1 MDTKRTSFCS
11 VCVVVL
17 SLGWVSAVAI
27 ADGQAFD
34 LEEISAFEVPK
45 SVQRSFVVGQRAMYD
60 EDPNEEVRKVPT
72 FASDK
77 PLYGTVAFGAA
88 YGKGEEG
95 LSYAFALDE
104 SGGTGQGYD
113 RLYFDANRNADLTD
127 DPSHKPMKN
136 VPEGASL
143 SYSSIATQVV
153 FDYLQVRIDPNDSA
167 DRRLEVMPRLLMF
180 DSGYGYLSFVA
191 TKARKG
197 RIEVGGQSFCA
208 VLGHAYVIAGWFDHP
223 ATALHIL
230 PLDES
235 DRAPSWW
242 GGEQLTGM
250 HKRGGTF
257 YRFSATPSGDTL
269 FVRPYDGLLGTF
281 EIGDGGRKI
290 TEMSAQGALR
300 TEEMAVA
307 LSAELGEKHAEP
319 VRSCRLPVGDY
330 LPSYMTVTYGR
341 LRIGMSHNYHSDG
354 KPRDTANPK
363 LVYGIHIREDKPFVF
378 DFSNKPAV
386 MFASP
391 AQGHRIKLGEELK
404 VLAVLT
410 DPVLD
415 IMIRRLSDTTR
426 KQEKEFKLSNGRT
439 HTYKQDLSLDPKVTI
454 ARADGEVLAEGVL
467 PFG

>member
-1 MDTKRTSFCS
+1 MDAKRVSLYS
-11 VCVVVL
+11 VYAAVL
-17 SLGWVSAVAI
+17 FLGWVSAEAD
-27 ADGQAFD
+27 ADGKAFD
-34 LEEISAFEVPK
+34 LAEISAFEVPK
-45 SVQRSFVVGQRAMYD
+45 SVRHSFVMGQRAMYG
-60 EDPNEEVRKVPT
+60 EDPNEEVRRYPSFT
-72 FASDK
+72 SDK

-88 YGKGEEG
+88 YGKPEEG

-104 SGGTGQGYD
+104 SGGTGKGYD

-127 DPSHKPMKN
+127 DPPGKPMKN

-143 SYSSIATQVV
+143 SYSSIKTEMI
-153 FDYLQVRIDPNDSA
+153 FDYLRVGIDPNDSA

-180 DSGYGYLSFVA
+180 DSGYGYLSFVS

-230 PLDES
+230 PPDES
-235 DRAPSWW
+235 NRAPSWW
-242 GGEQLTGM
+242 GGEQVTGM
-250 HKRGGTF
+250 HKRNGTL
-257 YRFSATPSGDTL
+257 YRFSATPSGDKL
-269 FVRPYDGLLGTF
+269 FVQPYDGPLGTF
-281 EIGDGGRKI
+281 EIGAGGRKI

-300 TEEMAVA
+300 GEETAVA
-307 LSAELGEKHAEP
+307 LSAELGEDMAEP

-330 LPSYMTVTYGR
+330 LPTFMTVTYGR
-341 LRIGMSHNYHSDG
+341 LRIDMSHNYHSDG
-354 KPRDTANPK
+354 KPRDTAARK
-363 LVYGIHIREDKPFVF
+363 LVYGIRIREDEPFVF

-391 AQGHRIKLGEELK
+391 ARGHRIKPGEELN

-415 IMIRRLSDTTR
+415 IMIRGLRDTKR
-426 KQEKEFKLSNGRT
+426 KQEKEFKTPDGKS
-439 HTYKQDLSLDPKVTI
+439 HTYKQDLS
-454 ARADGEVLAEGVL
+454 
-467 PFG
+467 

>member
-1 MDTKRTSFCS
+1 MDTKQLSL
-11 VCVVVL
+11 CVVL
-17 SLGWVSAVAI
+17 LFLGWVSAVVV

-34 LEEISAFEVPK
+34 LAEISAFEVPQ
-45 SVQRSFVVGQRAMYD
+45 SVRRSFIMGQRAMYG
-60 EDPNEEVRKVPT
+60 EDPNEEVRTYPS
-72 FASDK
+72 FASEK
-77 PLYGTVAFGAA
+77 PLYGTVVFGAA
-88 YGKGEEG
+88 YGKPEQG

-127 DPSHKPMKN
+127 DPPGKPLKN

-143 SYSSIATQVV
+143 SYSSIETQVV
-153 FDYLQVRIDPNDSA
+153 FDFLRVRIDPNDSA
-167 DRRLEVMPRLLMF
+167 DRRLEVLPRLLMF
-180 DSGYGYLSFVA
+180 DSGYGYLSFVSR
-191 TKARKG
+191 KARKG

-230 PLDES
+230 LVDES

-242 GGEQLTGM
+242 GGEQLTAM
-250 HKRGGTF
+250 HKRNGTF
-257 YRFSATPSGDTL
+257 YRFSATPNGDKL
-269 FVRPYDGLLGTF
+269 FVQPYDGSLGTF
-281 EIGDGGRKI
+281 EIGTGGRDI
-290 TEMSAQGALR
+290 SEMSAQGGLR
-300 TEEMAVA
+300 GEKTAVA
-307 LSAELGEKHAEP
+307 LSAELGGDHAEP

-330 LPSYMTVTYGR
+330 LPTYMTVTYGR
-341 LRIGMSHNYHSDG
+341 LRINMSHNYHSDG
-354 KPRDTANPK
+354 KPRDTAIRK
-363 LVYGIHIREDKPFVF
+363 FVYGIRIREDKPFVF

-391 AQGHRIKLGEELK
+391 ARGHRIKPGEEVK

-410 DPVLD
+410 DPELD
-415 IMIRRLSDTTR
+415 IMIRGLCDTTR
-426 KQEKEFKLSNGRT
+426 KQEKKYNLADGTT

-454 ARADGEVLAEGVL
+454 TGADGEVIAEGVL

>member
-1 MDTKRTSFCS
+1 
-11 VCVVVL
+11 VVVCRDCVCL
-17 SLGWVSAVAI
+17 VLLFLGWASAVAV

-45 SVQRSFVVGQRAMYD
+45 SVRHSFVMGQRATYG
-60 EDPNEEVRKVPT
+60 EDPNEEVRTYPS

-77 PLYGTVAFGAA
+77 PLYGTVVFGAA
-88 YGKGEEG
+88 YGKPEEG

-113 RLYFDANRNADLTD
+113 RLYFDTNRNADLTD
-127 DPSHKPMKN
+127 DPPHKPLKN

-143 SYSSIATQVV
+143 SYSSITTQVV
-153 FDYLQVRIDPNDSA
+153 FDFFRVGIDPNDSA

-180 DSGYGYLSFVA
+180 DSGYGYLSFVS

-208 VLGHAYVIAGWFDHP
+208 VLGHAYIIAGWFDHP

-230 PLDES
+230 PVDES

-250 HKRGGTF
+250 HKRGDTY
-257 YRFSATPSGDTL
+257 YRFSATPSGDKL
-269 FVRPYDGLLGTF
+269 IVQPYDGPLGTF
-281 EIGDGGRKI
+281 EIGPGGRDIKV
-290 TEMSAQGALR
+290 MSAQGSLQAEK
-300 TEEMAVA
+300 TAVA
-307 LSAELGEKHAEP
+307 LSAELGQDHAQS

-330 LPSYMTVTYGR
+330 LPSYMTITYGR
-341 LRIGMSHNYHSDG
+341 LTISMSHNYHLDG
-354 KPRDTANPK
+354 KPRDTATRK
-363 LVYGIHIREDKPFVF
+363 LVYGIRIREDEPFVF

-415 IMIRRLSDTTR
+415 IMIRRLSDTSR
-426 KQEKEFKLSNGRT
+426 KQDKEFKLPDGTPR
-439 HTYKQDLSLDPKVTI
+439 TYKQDLSLDPKVTI
-454 ARADGEVLAEGVL
+454 ARADGEVIAEGVL